1 MVGWLKALVYG
12 AGGMAVVGL
21 AALVALQERLVY
33 VPVLPGL
40 PRAYPIKP
48 SRLRL
53 IYEDVWLRAA
63 DGVRL
68 HSWFLRHSPTCRG
81 PTILFFQENAGNI
94 AHRLECVRLMMQ
106 RLQCNVFMLSY
117 RGYGESEGYPSQS
130 GITKDAQVCCF
141 VHFVFV
147 LTFVVLFTLLTVLS
161 FDRPHLI
168 IYFRGRTLTHPG

>member
-40 PRAYPIKP
+40 PRAYPINP
-48 SRLRL
+48 SRFRL

-68 HSWFLRHSPTCRG
+68 HSWFLRHSATCRG
-81 PTILFFQENAGNI
+81 KDHPVPDPPQPLP
-94 AHRLECVRLMMQ
+94 VRK
-106 RLQCNVFMLSY
+106 RSY
-117 RGYGESEGYPSQS
+117 SLD
-130 GITKDAQVCCF
+130 I
-141 VHFVFV
+141 V
-147 LTFVVLFTLLTVLS
+147 L
-161 FDRPHLI
+161 
-168 IYFRGRTLTHPG
+168 